1 MSLLTEKSLADQ
13 DIQECPVDYHH
24 ALHDRPVYYDARLG
38 FFVCSTYQLMRQI
51 LRDTDTFSNVGS
63 QTFDDLKA
71 PPPEAIAIRRQGLPL
86 ANTLVTNDPPSHTRI
101 RTMMDAPFR
110 PRSIE
115 KLADAIGDIVNK
127 TIDGFIDTGRCEVV
141 HDFAIPIPIT
151 VIADLLGLPREI
163 APKLKAWS
171 DASVEPLGMM
181 ITDAR
186 QVECAQLYLEFQR
199 YFAAQL
205 RERELN
211 PRDDLLSHIALT
223 QDAAGKTLT
232 LAEQLSVCSQFLVA
246 GNETTT
252 NGLAAGVQLLIE
264 HPDQLAALVKDDD
277 ADRRRARTFANE
289 VLRLEAPVQGLFRIV
304 MQDVELAGVNV
315 PKGSRIMVRFA
326 AANRDPDQ
334 FDDPDRLDVC
344 RHNTGT
350 HLAFGAGIHH
360 CIGANLAREE
370 MTRAFHTLVRRA
382 RNFAFVPDTNDFT
395 HHASIVLRGLKS
407 LRITFDKIV

>member
-13 DIQECPVDYHH
+13 DIQECPVDYYH
-24 ALHDRPVYYDARLG
+24 ALHDQPVYYDARLG
-38 FFVCSTYQLMRQI
+38 FFICSTYQLMRQI

-71 PPPEAIAIRRQGLPL
+71 PPPEAIAIRRQGMPM

-115 KLADAIGDIVNK
+115 KFGGAIRNIVNK
-127 TIDGFIDTGRCEVV
+127 TIDGFIDAGRCEVV
-141 HDFAIPIPIT
+141 HDFAIPIPIK
-151 VIADLLGLPREI
+151 VFADLLGLLREI
-163 APKLKAWS
+163 APKIKAWS

-186 QVECAQLYLEFQR
+186 QVECAKLCVEFQR

-205 RERELN
+205 HERELN
-211 PRDDLLSHIALT
+211 SRGDLLSHIAST
-223 QDAAGKTLT
+223 KDVAGKPLT
-232 LAEQLSVCSQFLVA
+232 LSEQLSVCSQFLVA
-246 GNETTT
+246 RNETTT

-264 HPDQLAALVKDDD
+264 NPDQLAVLVEDNDDD
-277 ADRRRARTFANE
+277 CRRARTFANE

-304 MQDVELAGVNV
+304 MKDVELSGFNV

-344 RHNTGT
+344 RHSTAT

-370 MTRAFHTLVRRA
+370 MTQAFHLLVRRA

-395 HHASIVLRGLKS
+395 HHPSILLRGLKS
-407 LRITFDKIV
+407 LRITFDRIG